1 MSGNRNQPSI
11 RTLNYVFDTATGLWV
26 PMEGSAGG
34 AILVE
39 GANTPA
45 DNFANPTNAVPVQ
58 AFLQVRDSAGTWDMA
73 RAGFVGT
80 ITNANVQI
88 GFLNDIPTAQ
98 YNLGAIALADTEW
111 RALQLTSQAWLRTC
125 EQQAPTA
132 EDNTNNVYWT
142 QIRAIAASTGAW
154 TNDAPTAL
162 IGTAGRNIKATPGRI
177 RDFEVTN
184 TGFNG
189 WWAQVHNDA
198 AAPVNTDN
206 SVRRAWVPSGQTV
219 TLDFGP
225 EGIYLSA
232 GVAIAISTQPIA
244 LTLIGADEAAVAARW
259 L

>member
-80 ITNANVQI
+80 ISHANVQI

-98 YNLGAIALADTEW
+98 YNAGAIALADTDW
-111 RALQLTSQAWLRTC
+111 RALQLTSQAWLRIA

-132 EDNTNNVYWT
+132 EDNTNNVYWV
-142 QIRAIAASTGAW
+142 QHRAVSTATGAW
-154 TNDAPTAL
+154 TRTSPTAL
-162 IGTAGRNIKATPGRI
+162 IGTVGINLKASAGRI
-177 RDFEVTN
+177 RRIRATN
-184 TGFNG
+184 TGAAA
-189 WWAQVHNDA
+189 WYLQVHDDA
-198 AAPVNTDN
+198 AAPINGDN
-206 SVRRAWVPSGQTV
+206 SVDRVLVPAGLTGGIEY
-219 TLDFGP
+219 GP
-225 EGIYLSA
+225 EGMSLPT
-232 GVAIAISTQPIA
+232 GVSYAISITVVA
-244 LTLIGADEAAVAARW
+244 LTLLAALEAAVEVEW